1 MAPQLMF
8 IGLGN
13 MGRGMCKNLVLKGNL
28 EKPLILYNR
37 TKKRSED
44 LAATLPAGKTEVV
57 GSIEE
62 GVKKADIIFTIVSN
76 DAAVKEAIDTV
87 LQFDVKGKLIVD
99 CSTIHP
105 NTTKQVAENVL
116 AKGAEFIASPV
127 FGAPAAADAGVL
139 IFVPAGP
146 KPAIDRLRPYT
157 TGVMGRGEIP
167 FDDKPY
173 ESSLKLKLL
182 GNSFVINMVTMLG
195 EGLTLGEKAGVGV
208 EPVKQFVD
216 LLFGGVYSAYA
227 ERMIKGVYWQMDEP
241 LFSADNAR
249 KDAGHAM
256 DMAREAGVDLRLIKQ
271 SDDYLKVV
279 ADHAGGAKGDI
290 AGIYGAVRKQNGL
303 NSNRHNELDNHHLR
317 PHPALD
323 VCALHTE
330 PARQSTEPI
339 PNCKL
344 IAMAQGY
351 SILIGLVIVAAMC
364 VGAWFLSP
372 KGENQTTWRSSLII
386 AFISCYLMWFITF
399 MAQLHPLIEPR
410 RVNIKEGF
418 QHE

>member
-1 MAPQLMF
+1 M
-8 IGLGN
+8 
-13 MGRGMCKNLVLKGNL
+13 
-28 EKPLILYNR
+28 
-37 TKKRSED
+37 
-44 LAATLPAGKTEVV
+44 
-57 GSIEE
+57 
-62 GVKKADIIFTIVSN
+62 
-76 DAAVKEAIDTV
+76 
-87 LQFDVKGKLIVD
+87 
-99 CSTIHP
+99 HP
-105 NTTKQVAENVL
+105 S
-116 AKGAEFIASPV
+116 ASS
-127 FGAPAAADAGVL
+127 
-139 IFVPAGP
+139 FVPAGP
-146 KPAIDRLRPYT
+146 KSAIDRLRPYT

-303 NSNRHNELDNHHLR
+303 KYENE
-317 PHPALD
+317 A
-323 VCALHTE
+323 
-330 PARQSTEPI
+330 
-339 PNCKL
+339 
-344 IAMAQGY
+344 
-351 SILIGLVIVAAMC
+351 
-364 VGAWFLSP
+364 
-372 KGENQTTWRSSLII
+372 
-386 AFISCYLMWFITF
+386 
-399 MAQLHPLIEPR
+399 
-410 RVNIKEGF
+410 
-418 QHE
+418 